1 MWESELAN
9 AQLVLTRPHIIAL
22 TWADFYTT
30 EEYSIESTCR
40 KADSQCKALQ
50 PSLIPLHWV
59 VRLAGRV
66 CYGKVVSSYK
76 KIGIQWSNTK
86 WSSKF
91 SPSSPHDRSMSYC
104 NLPAKESPHS
114 ATWHDHS
121 FFPYLGWRTHPQEL
135 QSDEYY
141 DKLHVMLGLASF
153 LCMIR
158 ERDLVQSGG
167 RIVLRM
173 LPPDHSSVLFWEG
186 SKDAKLEFDTI

>member
-66 CYGKVVSSYK
+66 FYGKVVSSYK
-76 KIGIQWSNTK
+76 KLVSNGATQNEA
-86 WSSKF
+86 
-91 SPSSPHDRSMSYC
+91 PSSHLHLHTIVQCLTVTCLQKSHRILQLGMIIPFSRTQADGLIRKSCSPMSI
-104 NLPAKESPHS
+104 
-114 ATWHDHS
+114 T
-121 FFPYLGWRTHPQEL
+121 T
-135 QSDEYY
+135 YY
-141 DKLHVMLGLASF
+141 M
-153 LCMIR
+153 
-158 ERDLVQSGG
+158 
-167 RIVLRM
+167 
-173 LPPDHSSVLFWEG
+173 
-186 SKDAKLEFDTI
+186 